1 MHTHYGELLSRDL
14 SQLLLI
20 DHQVTSAVA
29 VRSMDTQRLRSNA
42 IALARAA
49 VAFDVPVTLTTA
61 VKGPLEAAATY
72 RDLEEVLSGRRII
85 GRGTRDI
92 WDDERLMGS
101 LALNARRQLVIAG
114 LWTESA
120 VCSSAISAM
129 TGANYS
135 VFVVS
140 DACGGMTTE
149 SHALACR
156 RMNLA
161 GARIVTLP
169 QVTSEWQRGPLTHRA
184 RRPGRAGVG

>member
-1 MHTHYGELLSRDL
+1 MHRHYGELLSRDS

-20 DHQVTSAVA
+20 DHQLTSAVA
-29 VRSMDTQRLRSNA
+29 VRSMDPQRLRSNT

-49 VAFDVPVTLTTA
+49 VSFAVPVTLTIA
-61 VKGPLEAAATY
+61 VKDAQQAAAPY
-72 RDLEEVLSGRRII
+72 QELAEVLIGHRIVS
-85 GRGTRDI
+85 RETRDV
-92 WDDERLMGS
+92 WDDEGVMGS

-140 DACGGMTTE
+140 DASGGMTTE

-156 RMNLA
+156 RMSLA

-169 QVTSEWQRGPLTHRA
+169 QVTSEWQRQPLPYKA
-184 RRPGRAGVG
+184 RQPGSAGLA